1 MIKTLRNLS
10 LWLLPLLSTA
20 SSILHFLFPTID
32 LLDWLFKISLSGTV
46 GIWTNYFAIKM
57 LFRPKR
63 RTVFGI
69 QGLIPANRKQ
79 LAEAIGQAVS
89 EELLAP
95 DQVFGFI
102 EKNDIIK
109 RLGSEA
115 LRMAHQELDK
125 PERRAWLKER
135 AGRLLQKATAE
146 NIEDFLAAAVSK
158 AKLMAGDKLSF
169 ARIWPAIRDELEI
182 QLSSGPLHDA
192 LGGIAMKLAKRY
204 SPDAAEW
211 INYQIDEYIDSQN
224 WAVRQALKLGKWA
237 FRVNEERITDYIF
250 CRVESPDF
258 GPSVLRAIEST
269 APEVAKLMENPKLR
283 KAASSYFDS
292 RKETFT
298 RWLET
303 EGLAQGKAAVLEA
316 LDSEKFWSAIDR
328 QIDKG
333 IPALVTWAQAK
344 FDSAGFRGQAT
355 PVLRQLASHIPVAA
369 IVEDR
374 VDSFD
379 LDELESLIYRV
390 TSENLAGIEFLGGVL
405 GCLAGFILII
415 PPLGVFAVS
424 FAGIILWLIRIA
436 VNHHNEEMATS
447 VKGQSDSLS

>member
-10 LWLLPLLSTA
+10 LWLLPALSAA
-20 SSILHFLFPTID
+20 SSILHLLFPTVT

-57 LFRPKR
+57 LFRPKH
-63 RTVFGI
+63 RTIFGI
-69 QGLIPANRKQ
+69 QGMIPANRKQ
-79 LAEAIGQAVS
+79 LAEAIGQAVA
-89 EELLAP
+89 EELLDP
-95 DQVFGFI
+95 DQVFSFI
-102 EKNDIIK
+102 EKQDVIK

-115 LRMAHQELDK
+115 LGMAHRELDK
-125 PERRAWLKER
+125 PERRAWLEKQ

-146 NIEDFLAAAVSK
+146 NIEDFLAAAVSRI
-158 AKLMAGDKLSF
+158 KLLAGDRLSF
-169 ARIWPAIRDELEI
+169 TRIWLAIRDELEV

-192 LGGIAMKLAKRY
+192 IGGIAMKLAKLY

-211 INYQIDEYIDSQN
+211 INDQIDEYIESQS

-237 FRVNEERITDYIF
+237 FRVNEATITDYIS

-258 GPSVLRAIEST
+258 GPSVLRAIESM
-269 APEVAKLMENPKLR
+269 APEVARLMENPKLR
-283 KAASSYFDS
+283 KAASGYFDS
-292 RKETFT
+292 KKQALT

-303 EGLAQGKAAVLEA
+303 EGLARGKTAVLEA
-316 LDSEKFWSAIDR
+316 LDSEKFWDAIHR

-344 FDSAGFRGQAT
+344 FDSPGFRDQTT
-355 PVLRQLASHIPVAA
+355 PFLRQLASHIPVAA

-379 LDELESLIYRV
+379 LDDLERLIYKV

-405 GCLAGFILII
+405 GCIAGFILIN
-415 PPLGVFAVS
+415 PLFGIVIVL
-424 FAGIILWLIRIA
+424 AGGILWLFGRSA
-436 VNHHNEEMATS
+436 FNS
-447 VKGQSDSLS
+447 SSKRKSP

>member
-1 MIKTLRNLS
+1 MKTLRNLS
-10 LWLLPLLSTA
+10 LWLLPLLAAA
-20 SSILHFLFPTID
+20 SSILHYLFPTITF
-32 LLDWLFKISLSGTV
+32 LDWLFKISLSGTV

-63 RTVFGI
+63 RTIFGI

-79 LAEAIGQAVS
+79 LAEAIGQAVA

-158 AKLMAGDKLSF
+158 AKLMAGGKLSF
-169 ARIWPAIRDELEI
+169 ARVWPAIRDELEN

-204 SPDAAEW
+204 APDAAEW
-211 INYQIDEYIDSQN
+211 INEQIDEYIESQN

-237 FRVNEERITDYIF
+237 FRVNEERITDYIS

-258 GPSVLRAIEST
+258 GPSILRAIESIS
-269 APEVAKLMENPKLR
+269 PEVAKLMENPKLR
-283 KAASSYFDS
+283 KAASGYFDS
-292 RKETFT
+292 RKQALT

-316 LDSEKFWSAIDR
+316 LDSEKFWDAIDR

-333 IPALVTWAQAK
+333 IPALVTWAQMQ
-344 FDSAGFRGQAT
+344 FDSAGFRSQAT

-379 LDELESLIYRV
+379 LDELERLIYRV

-405 GCLAGFILII
+405 GCIAGFILIN
-415 PPLGVFAVS
+415 PLFGIVIVL
-424 FAGIILWLIRIA
+424 AGAILWVIRRST
-436 VNHHNEEMATS
+436 ATH
-447 VKGQSDSLS
+447 SL

>member
-10 LWLLPLLSTA
+10 IWLLPLLSTA
-20 SSILHFLFPTID
+20 SSILHFLFPTITF
-32 LLDWLFKISLSGTV
+32 LDWLFKISLSGTV

-79 LAEAIGQAVS
+79 LAEAIGQAVA

-102 EKNDIIK
+102 EKNDIIT
-109 RLGSEA
+109 RLGGEA

-146 NIEDFLAAAVSK
+146 NIEDFLAAALSK
-158 AKLMAGDKLSF
+158 VKLLAGDRLSF
-169 ARIWPAIRDELEI
+169 TRIWPAIRDELEI

-192 LGGIAMKLAKRY
+192 LGGIALKFAKRY

-211 INYQIDEYIDSQN
+211 INDQIDEYIESQN
-224 WAVRQALKLGKWA
+224 WAVRQALKLSKWA

-250 CRVESPDF
+250 YRVESPDF
-258 GPSVLRAIEST
+258 GPSVLRSIESI
-269 APEVAKLMENPKLR
+269 APEVANLMENPKLR
-283 KAASSYFDS
+283 KAASGYFDS
-292 RKETFT
+292 RKQALT

-316 LDSEKFWSAIDR
+316 LDSEKFWDAIDR
-328 QIDKG
+328 KIDKG
-333 IPALVTWAQAK
+333 IPALVTWAQAQ
-344 FDSAGFRGQAT
+344 FDSAGFRRQAT
-355 PVLRQLASHIPVAA
+355 PVLRKLASYVPIAA

-379 LDELESLIYRV
+379 LDDLERLIYKV

-405 GCLAGFILII
+405 GCIAGFILVI
-415 PPLGVFAVS
+415 PPLGVIAVS
-424 FAGIILWLIRIA
+424 FTGIILWLFKIV
-436 VNHHNEEMATS
+436 VNHHNKEKATS
-447 VKGQSDSLS
+447 IEG